1 MNKLI
6 ECIDQGDVR
15 FIPVP
20 KGTKIPGM
28 KPAAKH
34 KTVIGAEST
43 EAYIVAHSE
52 TGHHHVV
59 RTAEAVMYESE
70 NPFLALLELPSKALD
85 EGAKAFAEIVN
96 LRDLRPHAPA
106 QLDARFDYIVSRQ
119 TEWQPEALRSAA
131 D

>member
-1 MNKLI
+1 MNKTI

-20 KGTKIPGM
+20 KGTKLPGQ

-34 KTVIGAEST
+34 KTAVG

-59 RTAEAVMYESE
+59 RAEQATLYESD
-70 NPFLALLELPSKALD
+70 NPFLALLEMPGKIADKA
-85 EGAKAFAEIVN
+85 AQAFAEVVN
-96 LRDLRPHAPA
+96 LRELRPHAPA
-106 QLDARFDYIVSRQ
+106 LLDPNSDYIVSRQ
-119 TEWQPEALRSAA
+119 TEWQPEALRAAA

>member
-1 MNKLI
+1 MKDKI

-20 KGTKIPGM
+20 KGTKLPGQ

-34 KTVIGAEST
+34 KTAVG
-43 EAYIVAHSE
+43 EAFIVAHSE

-59 RTAEAVMYESE
+59 RAEQATLHESD
-70 NPFLALLELPSKALD
+70 NPFLALLEIPTKLADAAASK
-85 EGAKAFAEIVN
+85 FAEIVN
-96 LRDLRPHAPA
+96 LRELRPHAPA
-106 QLDARFDYIVSRQ
+106 LLDPSYDYVVSRQ
-119 TEWQPEALRSAA
+119 TEWQPESLRAAA